1 MSQRHLWIIAAASS
15 VLLATPTAWADVI
28 KDSQVQL
35 KFRNFYLDRQYDN
48 ASTRDFGSWSQSVT
62 LDAKSGYADLGK
74 VKIGADLLAEYAVRL
89 DGEDQRADWV
99 LPYEGTTGSGKQARH
114 FGKVGAT
121 LKAKVANT
129 ELKVGTILPATPV
142 VHFDPS
148 RQLLTTYNGVWLESK
163 DIKNTKITLGYLDS
177 INARYENQPMD
188 LAKWPNNL
196 NNTGRTGGMYVA
208 GVDYQVNPEWSAS
221 YFYGRVKNA
230 YQQNYIGIAHK
241 TDLADKVKLNSH
253 LRVFDNRETGDAVY
267 GGLDNQA
274 LSIGTQLSYGAHTF
288 GLGYQQMFGD
298 HGTTAHPLTG
308 SPYFPTLSGWVPQP
322 YLVNWGVAGF
332 IRKDEKSVGVTY
344 GYNFKD
350 VGLNGLTA
358 TAKYFKGWDVDSNYE
373 SSGAI
378 QSKGKEDEL
387 NFILNYVVPEGQFK
401 GFGLQ
406 WMYID
411 VDYKNIT
418 GQANDLKE
426 NRVAATYTYK
436 F

>member
-1 MSQRHLWIIAAASS
+1 MSKHHLSSIAVAVATVCATTS
-15 VLLATPTAWADVI
+15 VWADFT

-35 KFRNFYLDRQYDN
+35 KFRNFYLDRQYND
-48 ASTRDFGSWSQSVT
+48 APTRDFGSWSQGVT

-74 VKIGADLLAEYAVRL
+74 VQLGVDVLAEYAIRL

-99 LPYEGTTGSGKQARH
+99 LPYNGTTGSGKQDRH

-129 ELKVGTILPATPV
+129 ELKVGTLLPATPV

-163 DIKNTKITLGYLDS
+163 DFKNTKITLGYLDS

-196 NNTGRTGGMYVA
+196 TNTGRTGGMYVA
-208 GVDYQVNPEWSAS
+208 GIDYQINPEWSAS
-221 YFYGRVKNA
+221 YFYSRVKNA
-230 YQQNYIGIAHK
+230 YQQNYAGITHK
-241 TDLADKVKLNSH
+241 TDLTENVKLNSH

-274 LSIGTQLSYGAHTF
+274 LSIGTQLNYGNHSF
-288 GLGYQQMFGD
+288 GLGYQQMFGE
-298 HGTTAHPLTG
+298 HGTSANPLTG
-308 SPYFPTLSGWVPQP
+308 SPYFPTLAGWVPQP

-332 IRKDEKSVGVTY
+332 IRKDEKSIGVSY

-350 VGLNGLTA
+350 VGINGLTA

-373 SSGAI
+373 SAGKI
-378 QSKGKEDEL
+378 QTQGKEDEF

-401 GFGLQ
+401 GLGFQ

-411 VDYKNIT
+411 VGYDNIA
-418 GQANDLKE
+418 GQPNDLKE
-426 NRVAATYTYK
+426 NRIATTYTYK